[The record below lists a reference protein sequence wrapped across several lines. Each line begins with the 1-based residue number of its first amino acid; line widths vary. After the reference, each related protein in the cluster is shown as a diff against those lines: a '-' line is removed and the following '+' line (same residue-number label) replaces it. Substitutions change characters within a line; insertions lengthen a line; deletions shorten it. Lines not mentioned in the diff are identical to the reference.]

1 MPRLTDTQRVLLSA
15 ASRRDDG
22 TLLPLPKRVTIETR
36 ALTRVLKTLLKKEL
50 VIEQPAA
57 TEGIP
62 WRESPDGQRFMLV
75 ISPAGIDAIGV
86 KQNGEGPK
94 PDKGARQISKAS
106 LRRSMR
112 SPRNQRKSAATI
124 GVRPGTKLALLVE
137 MLRHQNGASIT
148 EIGAATGWQSHSV
161 RGAISGAVKKKL
173 GLTVSS
179 KLDNTRGRVYRI
191 TEAR

>member
-1 MPRLTDTQRVLLSA
+1 MARLTDAQRVLLSA
-15 ASRRDDG
+15 AARRDDG
-22 TLLPLPKRVTIETR
+22 TLLPLPKHVTIETR

-75 ISPAGIDAIGV
+75 ISPAGLDAIGV
-86 KQNGEGPK
+86 EQNGEEPK
-94 PDKGARQISKAS
+94 LDKGARQKSKAS
-106 LRRSMR
+106 LRRCMR
-112 SPRNQRKSAATI
+112 SRNQRKFAATI

-137 MLRHQNGASIT
+137 MLRHENGASIT
-148 EIGAATGWQSHSV
+148 EIVAATGWQSHSV

-179 KLDNTRGRVYRI
+179 ELENTRGRVYRI
-191 TEAR
+191 AEAR